1 VRLYIG
7 VDDTDSINSE
17 TGTGKLAR
25 WFEGELPPGSRLWG
39 VVRQQLLVHP
49 DIPYTSH
56 NSSACIVV
64 EASNGVPVGEIAE
77 KAAGHVRRHAQE
89 GSDPG
94 LAVVPADHPGL
105 ERIVSFGYEC
115 TRRVVGRKDAL
126 RAAGDAFLRGLGGT
140 EDGIIGAL
148 AAVGLTASG
157 WSGRFIEFG
166 RLRDFPDSIT
176 VGALAEADI
185 LTVSLDR
192 DGRVPV
198 MENVVR
204 TNGWLRPR
212 LFGHRAVLPVLPG
225 EDGSWVS
232 QGGRRNKKPLSP

>member
-1 VRLYIG
+1 MRIYIG
-7 VDDTDSINSE
+7 VDDTDSIDSE

-25 WFEGELPPGSRLWG
+25 WFEGELPPGFRLWG

-56 NSSACIVV
+56 NSSACIVL
-64 EASNGVPVGEIAE
+64 EASNGIPVGEIAE
-77 KAAGHVRRHAQE
+77 KAAGHVRRHAHG

-94 LAVVPADHPGL
+94 LAVVPADHPGM

-115 TRRVVGRKDAL
+115 TRRVLGRRDAL
-126 RAAGDAFLRGLGGT
+126 RAAGEAFLQGLGGT

-166 RLRDFPDSIT
+166 RLRDFPDSLT
-176 VGALAEADI
+176 VETLAEAGI

-192 DGRVPV
+192 DGRVPAG
-198 MENVVR
+198 EHIVR

-212 LFGHRAVLPVLPG
+212 LFGHKAVLPVLPG
-225 EDGSWVS
+225 EDGSWIS
-232 QGGRRNKKPLSP
+232 QGGRRNRKPPSP

>member
-7 VDDTDSINSE
+7 VDDTDAIDSE

-25 WFEGELPPGSRLWG
+25 RFEGALPPGFRVWG

-64 EASNGVPVGEIAE
+64 DASGHCPVADIAQR
-77 KAAGHVRRHAQE
+77 AADHILKHAQG

-94 LAVVPADHPGL
+94 LAVVPADHPRL

-115 TRRVVGRKDAL
+115 TRRVVRQKDAL
-126 RAAGDAFLRGLGGT
+126 LAAGEAFLRGLGGT

-148 AAVGLTASG
+148 AAAGLTASG

-166 RLRDFPDSIT
+166 RLRDFPDSVT
-176 VGALAEADI
+176 VETLAEADI

-192 DGRVPV
+192 DGRVPGK
-198 MENVVR
+198 ESIVR

-225 EDGSWVS
+225 ENGDWIS